1 MTFSLTLVFMFLVFW
16 RPQDWLI
23 PQLQGVPI
31 LDIVV
36 FLALLTLLIEVDGKQ
51 LRMPK
56 KSPQVWLFIGLWIA
70 TLMSH
75 IANTYWVGFTDTL
88 EKSFKFSLFG
98 ILLITA
104 IDRSDRLCRVAFLFV
119 AMALF
124 MTLHG
129 WLQVKRGYG
138 FGDYP
143 PLVHVRPLTG
153 VEVCR
158 SRFYG
163 IFGDPNDLAQ
173 VLAVAIPF
181 TFVLFRRINAFSILM
196 SVALSG
202 LLVSGMM
209 TTHSRGGLVA
219 LTVVVPL
226 TISAFMKPVWQKLA
240 LWGLGLGWLMVL
252 PLSGRLMDAS
262 ASDRVI
268 FWGAANDAFK
278 AHPLFG
284 VGYGLI
290 WEYTDDRAVHNAFLT
305 CSAELGLFGYW
316 HWFGLIVASFLG
328 LMYVGRTLKL
338 RREPETRYLRV
349 YAGMVRASFG
359 AYLASSFFLSRAYAW
374 PFFFLVGIAAALP
387 LVVSRTHMEAALI
400 PEYKTSR
407 FLIRNTVASIGSVLY
422 IYVCIRLIHASS

>member
-1 MTFSLTLVFMFLVFW
+1 MTFSLSLIFMFLVFW

-23 PQLQGVPI
+23 PQLQGWPI
-31 LDIVV
+31 LDAVV
-36 FLALLTLLIEVDGKQ
+36 LLALMTLLVEVDGKQ

-70 TLMSH
+70 TLFSH
-75 IANTYWVGFTDTL
+75 LANTYWGGFTDTL

-104 IDRSDRLCRVAFLFV
+104 TDRSDRLRRVAFLFV
-119 AMALF
+119 GMALF

-138 FGDYP
+138 FGHYQ
-143 PLVHVRPLTG
+143 PLVHLRPLTG
-153 VEVCR
+153 ETVCR

-181 TFVLFRRINAFSILM
+181 TFVLFRRINAFSILK
-196 SVALSG
+196 SCALSG
-202 LLVSGMM
+202 LLVAGMM

-219 LTVVVPL
+219 LTVAVPL
-226 TISAFMKPVWQKLA
+226 TISAFMRPIWQKLA
-240 LWGLGLGWLMVL
+240 LCGLGIGWLLML

-278 AHPLFG
+278 ARPLFG

-305 CSAELGLFGYW
+305 CSAELGFFGYW

-328 LMYVGRTLKL
+328 LMYVSRTLKT
-338 RREPETRYLRV
+338 RKDGETRYLRV
-349 YAGMVRASFG
+349 YAGMVRASLG

-387 LVVSRTHMEAALI
+387 LVVSRTQMEDAWI
-400 PEYKTSR
+400 PEYEASR
-407 FLIRNTVASIGSVLY
+407 FLVRNTVASLGSVLY
-422 IYVCIRLIHASS
+422 IYACIRLIHAFS